1 MKNKKNFL
9 NILYNPYN
17 SKNYNVSKKLLLNNH
32 FLIKYTSMF
41 RLFLS
46 IMFILISY
54 NSYADKNMMI
64 GSLGKSEEVNRTI
77 KVIMYDNYYEPSSFN
92 IKSGETIK
100 FEVVNAGELV
110 HEFNIANA
118 MMHKKHQPEMERMVE
133 NEILLADSIDKEKM
147 KKMAKMDKSMGHSHS
162 NSVLLEP
169 NEKGDIVWKFEN
181 AMNIEIACN
190 VPGHYQVGMIAK
202 VDIK

>member
-1 MKNKKNFL
+1 
-9 NILYNPYN
+9 
-17 SKNYNVSKKLLLNNH
+17 
-32 FLIKYTSMF
+32 MF
-41 RLFLS
+41 RLFLT
-46 IMFILISY
+46 IVFILISY

-110 HEFNIANA
+110 HEFNIATKE
-118 MMHKKHQPEMERMVE
+118 MHIKHQPEMLKMVAM
-133 NEILLADSIDKEKM
+133 EILLGDKIDM
-147 KKMAKMDKSMGHSHS
+147 KKMKEAAKSDHSMAHSHS

-169 NEKGDIVWKFEN
+169 NEKGNIVWKFEN

-190 VPGHYQVGMIAK
+190 VPGHYQIGMIAK

>member
-1 MKNKKNFL
+1 MNKIYL
-9 NILYNPYN
+9 YILTIFFIFTT
-17 SKNYNVSKKLLLNNH
+17 VS
-32 FLIKYTSMF
+32 F
-41 RLFLS
+41 
-46 IMFILISY
+46 
-54 NSYADKNMMI
+54 ADKNMMI
-64 GSLGKSEEVNRTI
+64 GSLGKVEEVNRTI
-77 KVIMYDNYYEPSSFN
+77 KVIMYDNYYEPSNFN

-118 MMHKKHQPEMERMVE
+118 MMHKKHQPEMEKMVE
-133 NEILLADSIDKEKM
+133 NEILLADSIDKDKM
-147 KKMAKMDKSMGHSHS
+147 KKMAKMDKAMGHSHS

-169 NEKGDIVWKFEN
+169 KEKGDIVWKFED